1 MARRQQVHRAI
12 LTLCV
17 ASQATLAFSQSFGE
31 LAKKA
36 SEPGKTSSAPT
47 IVMREAPPSRES
59 GPPRLNEKVLETYLD
74 ARIAL
79 ADMRRADKA
88 LSNRFHAERNKTK
101 HYDEL
106 ERVYGREP
114 AIVDLFA
121 TYGLSAYSYVEIERA
136 LYRGLWWAVE
146 YKMSL
151 EHLSPLDRD
160 NVKWVAAHRSFSESI
175 RTRYK
180 AAEQGLPFQGFI
192 QQVF

>member
-1 MARRQQVHRAI
+1 VARRPQIRRAI
-12 LTLCV
+12 LTLCI
-17 ASQATLAFSQSFGE
+17 ASQAGLAFGQSFGD

-36 SEPGKTSSAPT
+36 SEPGKTSAAPT

-59 GPPRLNEKVLETYLD
+59 GPPRLNEKVLETYLQ
-74 ARIAL
+74 ARLAL

-88 LSNRFHAERNKTK
+88 LSNRFHAARNKTK

-106 ERVYGREP
+106 ERVYGSEP

-121 TYGLSAYSYVEIERA
+121 THGLSAYSYVEIERA

-146 YKMSL
+146 YSMSL

-160 NVKWVAAHRSFSESI
+160 NVKWVAAHRSFAEGI
-175 RTRYK
+175 RTQYK

>member
-1 MARRQQVHRAI
+1 MARRRAIHRAI

-17 ASQATLAFSQSFGE
+17 TSQAGLAFGQSFGD

-47 IVMREAPPSRES
+47 IVLREAPPSREN
-59 GPPRLNEKVLETYLD
+59 GPPRLTEKVLETYLD

-79 ADMRRADKA
+79 ADLRRADKA
-88 LSNRFHAERNKTK
+88 LSTRFHAARNKTQ

-106 ERVYGREP
+106 ERVYGSEP

-121 TYGLSAYSYVEIERA
+121 TFGLTAYSYVEIERA

-146 YKMSL
+146 YTISL
-151 EHLSPLDRD
+151 ERFSPLDQE
-160 NVKWVAAHRSFSESI
+160 NVKWVAAHRSFAESI
-175 RTRYK
+175 RSRYK
-180 AAEQGLPFQGFI
+180 AAEQGLPFQSFI
-192 QQVF
+192 QQAF

>member
-1 MARRQQVHRAI
+1 VARHRSIHRAI

-17 ASQATLAFSQSFGE
+17 ASQAGLAFGQSFGD

-47 IVMREAPPSRES
+47 IVLREAPPSRES
-59 GPPRLNEKVLETYLD
+59 GPPRLTEKVLETYLD

-79 ADMRRADKA
+79 ADLRRADKA
-88 LSNRFHAERNKTK
+88 LSNRFHAARNKTQ

-106 ERVYGREP
+106 ERVYGSEP

-121 TYGLSAYSYVEIERA
+121 TFGLTAYSYVEIERA

-146 YKMSL
+146 YKISL
-151 EHLSPLDRD
+151 ERFSPLDQE
-160 NVKWVAAHRSFSESI
+160 NVKWVAAHRSFAESI
-175 RTRYK
+175 RNRYK
-180 AAEQGLPFQGFI
+180 AAEQGLPFQSFI
-192 QQVF
+192 QQAF

>member
-1 MARRQQVHRAI
+1 
-12 LTLCV
+12 V
-17 ASQATLAFSQSFGE
+17 AYAGLASAQSFGE

-59 GPPRLNEKVLETYLD
+59 GPPRLTEKVLETYLE

-79 ADMRRADKA
+79 ADLRRADKA
-88 LSNRFHAERNKTK
+88 LSNRFHAARNKTQ

-106 ERVYGREP
+106 ERVYGSEP

-146 YKMSL
+146 YKISL
-151 EHLSPLDRD
+151 ERFSPLDQE
-160 NVKWVAAHRSFSESI
+160 NVKWVAAHRSFAESI

-192 QQVF
+192 QQAF